1 VLTYLWLRQML
12 LRTRTELYSEGTYV
26 ARAGER
32 ADRLIVLVSGRINI
46 SPPGK
51 QYFMGRIAPG

>member
-1 VLTYLWLRQML
+1 ML

-32 ADRLIVLVSGRINI
+32 ADRLIVVVSGRINI
-46 SPPGK
+46 SPPG
-51 QYFMGRIAPG
+51 QRYFVGRITPG